1 MATENPFTLARAS
14 DFTDKQINS
23 LWTELGTPEII
34 NTIIEPKSRVSKFI
48 LGGKGTGKTHLL
60 RYYSYPVIRLRSPNE
75 SGISIL
81 KKTEISCSILKSNR
95 C

>member
-34 NTIIEPKSRVSKFI
+34 NTIIEPKSRVSK
-48 LGGKGTGKTHLL
+48 L
-60 RYYSYPVIRLRSPNE
+60 YSLERVREKLIF
-75 SGISIL
+75 
-81 KKTEISCSILKSNR
+81 
-95 C
+95 